1 MSQKIRLRLNCAGC
15 IESLIGGRSENQDS
29 AGCANTPLGDLIIVC
44 DGMGGLKGG
53 KYASS
58 LAVKTVIE
66 YVSSVPEDSNPVETM
81 KVAVDK
87 ANSAVYTEGRK
98 EDYKGMGTT
107 LVALLLTPASAIV
120 AQVGDSRVYQLRS
133 GKKVF
138 RTSDHSMVFDM
149 VRANVITEEQAR
161 LSDCSNIILKAIGV
175 NETVEPDI
183 VELPYCRGDRF
194 VLCTDGF
201 WGAVDEPTL
210 LKMLSRKG
218 NLENRL
224 QSVAREFDK
233 IGKENGGGHDNLTA
247 AVIDVYMNSRLKEKR
262 SAKGILPGLIPYAL
276 LVVSIGLNI
285 WLAFTSHDMKKSMDT
300 VHAGLDSL
308 YSQITEVN
316 DSSAVSILTTAKVK
330 TILELMEKPESQ
342 TDTTEQK
349 ENTTEQ

>member
-1 MSQKIRLRLNCAGC
+1 MSQTIRTRLNCTGC

-29 AGCANTPLGDLIIVC
+29 AGCADTPLGGLIIVC

-53 KYASS
+53 KHASS
-58 LAVKTVIE
+58 LAVKAVIE
-66 YVSSVPEDSNPVETM
+66 HVGSAPEDSDPVETM
-81 KVAVDK
+81 KAAVAK
-87 ANSAVYTEGRK
+87 ANSAVYAEGRK
-98 EDYKGMGTT
+98 EEYKGMGTT
-107 LVALLLTPASAIV
+107 LVALLITPVSAIV
-120 AQVGDSRVYQLRS
+120 AQVGDSRVYQLRK
-133 GKKVF
+133 GRKIF

-183 VELPYCRGDRF
+183 IELPYCRGDRF

-218 NLENRL
+218 DIETGLRAAALEL
-224 QSVAREFDK
+224 DE

-247 AVIDVYMNSRLKEKR
+247 AVIDVYMNSMLKEKR
-262 SAKGILPGLIPYAL
+262 SSRRILPGLIPYML
-276 LVVSIGLNI
+276 LVASIGLNV
-285 WLAFTSHDMKKSMDT
+285 WLAFTCHDLKKSSDAVRT
-300 VHAGLDSL
+300 GLDSL

-316 DSSAVSILTTAKVK
+316 DSSVVSILTGAKVK
-330 TILELMEKPESQ
+330 AILEQIGESESQ
-342 TDTTEQK
+342 TDTTETK
-349 ENTTEQ
+349 DNITEQ